1 MTDVSS
7 QVAAAHLEL
16 IEAITAA
23 LSPQPDTTARIA
35 ARSMIVRY
43 REDGWQALADI
54 LDSRL
59 AGRSDEIPAASSRST
74 LDEEDRLI
82 LSAIDRAIAE
92 PGWLEGV
99 VEQAEIDAAEQIAAL
114 ILAATWGERE
124 ALAALN
130 EMREA
135 AQAAGV
141 EGSTAHAFVAMVEGE
156 RNRHTL
162 LATHVNA
169 QAGLVERTLD
179 ALERRER
186 DES

>member
-16 IEAITAA
+16 IEAITTA

-54 LDSRL
+54 LESRL
-59 AGRSDEIPAASSRST
+59 ADRSDDIPEASRST

-92 PGWLEGV
+92 PDWLEGV

-141 EGSTAHAFVAMVEGE
+141 DGSTAHAFVAMVEGE

>member
-16 IEAITAA
+16 IEAITTA

-54 LDSRL
+54 LESRL
-59 AGRSDEIPAASSRST
+59 ADRSDDIPEASRST

-141 EGSTAHAFVAMVEGE
+141 DGSTAHAFVAMVEGE

>member
-16 IEAITAA
+16 IEAITTA

-54 LDSRL
+54 LESRL
-59 AGRSDEIPAASSRST
+59 ADRSDDIPEASRST

-92 PGWLEGV
+92 PDWLEGV
-99 VEQAEIDAAEQIAAL
+99 VEQAEFDAAEQIAAL

-141 EGSTAHAFVAMVEGE
+141 DGSTAHAFVAMVEGE